1 MMIELDVS
9 LDHTLGCGQA
19 HRWFKKNDKWEGVI
33 DKRIVVLEQKEN
45 GFECSGIDKKR
56 IMEYFRSDDD
66 LPYIYSEISK
76 DERIA
81 SLVSRFHGLRILR
94 QEPWECTASYLLATN
109 ANVKRIGTMI
119 DSVCREFGNDLGGM
133 YSFPDPEDILR
144 CPDNVCRCRLG
155 FRDKRLVQLAAEVA
169 DNELDLDGLKKASYE
184 ECIETLKEVNGIGD
198 KVADCIALFA
208 YGHLDAVPIDARIKK
223 RLAEYGIEGSYK
235 RMSYEARE
243 HFGPFAGYSQ
253 QFLYHGS
260 I

>member
-19 HRWFKKNDKWEGVI
+19 HRWFRKDGKWEGVI
-33 DKRIVVLEQKEN
+33 DGRIVTLEQLDN
-45 GFECSGIDKKR
+45 GFECSGIDDKR
-56 IMEYFRSDDD
+56 ILEYFRSDDD
-66 LPYIYSEISK
+66 IPYIYSEISK
-76 DERIA
+76 DDRVA
-81 SLVSRFHGLRILR
+81 SLVKKFHGLRILK

-109 ANVKRIGTMI
+109 ANVKRIGMMI
-119 DSVCREFGNDLGGM
+119 DSVCREFGRDLDGR

-144 CPDNVCRCRLG
+144 CPDNVCKCRLG
-155 FRDKRLVQLAAEVA
+155 FRDKRLVWLAAKVA
-169 DNELDLDGLKKASYE
+169 DNELDLNDLKTASYE

-223 RLAEYGIEGSYK
+223 RLSEYGIEGNYK
-235 RMSYEARE
+235 MMSSAARE
-243 HFGPFAGYSQ
+243 RFGPFAGYAQ